1 MRQIVPGFEIEVPRS
16 PSVTY
21 PVLLV
26 FWKKVSN
33 PLLFQLTE
41 VIDITGM
48 PTEPS
53 PPKYISPSLLKDKPA
68 RV

>member
-1 MRQIVPGFEIEVPRS
+1 MVPSFEIEVPRS
-16 PSVTY
+16 PSVTN

-33 PLLFQLTE
+33 PSFSQLIE